1 MLYQSVYY
9 TEIMYIIPN
18 GILYGL
24 ETLVYYTAVY
34 YTRTSEPEMAVY
46 YTKNLRKKIL
56 EIYLTTTLICVIV
69 SPSNKQQ
76 HNTQRSGKHEN

>member
-24 ETLVYYTAVY
+24 ETLVYYTERILY
-34 YTRTSEPEMAVY
+34 GGLLY
-46 YTKNLRKKIL
+46 KNIRARNGGILYKNGHGGKKL
-56 EIYLTTTLICVIV
+56 KKFQKTT
-69 SPSNKQQ
+69 
-76 HNTQRSGKHEN
+76 